1 MSKNDSRQ
9 QITGEDL
16 VGELLLK
23 PGKRARLR
31 DKDAGRTFGWEKEGA
46 LEALE
51 ANRER
56 LRDLQYKL
64 YADGRF
70 AVLVVLQAIDGGG
83 KDGTVRGV
91 FTAFNPQGCTVT
103 SFKAPSAEELK
114 HDYLW
119 RIHKNV
125 PPRGDVGVF
134 NRSHYE
140 DVLVVRV
147 DNLVPKETWRARYD
161 QINDF
166 ERLLTSNNVH
176 VVKFFLQISKDEQR
190 KRFEERVNDPKK
202 QWKFSPEDLEKRK
215 QWKDYQEAF
224 EDALTRCS
232 TKWAPWHVVPADRNW
247 FRNLAV
253 SQVMV
258 TELEKLPLQF
268 PKPRFDP
275 SKIRVR

>member
-1 MSKNDSRQ
+1 MSRKSSRKRVAAD
-9 QITGEDL
+9 GL

-23 PGKRARLR
+23 PGKHANLA
-31 DKDAGRTFGWEKEGA
+31 DKRAGRTFGWEKEGA

-51 ANRER
+51 ANRDRMSE
-56 LRDLQYKL
+56 LQYKL

-70 AVLVVLQAIDGGG
+70 AVLVVLQATDAGG
-83 KDGTVRGV
+83 KDGTVRSV

-119 RIHKNV
+119 RVHKHV
-125 PPRGDVGVF
+125 PPRGEVGVF

-147 DNLVPKETWRARYD
+147 DNLVPKDTWRARYG

-166 ERLLTSNNVH
+166 ERLLTANNVI
-176 VVKFFLQISKDEQR
+176 VLKFFLHISKDEQR
-190 KRFEERVNDPKK
+190 ERFEERINDPAK
-202 QWKFSPEDLEKRK
+202 QWKFGSEDLEKRK
-215 QWKDYQEAF
+215 QWEDYRKAF

-232 TKWAPWHVVPADRNW
+232 TREAPWYVVPADRNW
-247 FRNLAV
+247 FRDLAV

-258 TELEKLPLQF
+258 TALEKLPLHF
-268 PKPRFDP
+268 PKARFDP
-275 SKIRVR
+275 SKIRLR

>member
-1 MSKNDSRQ
+1 MSKRSIGKRV
-9 QITGEDL
+9 TGDDL

-23 PGKRARLR
+23 PGKHANLADRNP
-31 DKDAGRTFGWEKEGA
+31 GRTFGWEKEGA

-56 LRDLQYKL
+56 LRELQYKL
-64 YADGRF
+64 YADGHY

-103 SFKAPSAEELK
+103 SFKAPSLEELK

-119 RIHKNV
+119 RVHKAV

-147 DNLVPKETWRARYD
+147 DNLAPQDVWRARYD

-166 ERLLTSNNVH
+166 ERMLTANR
-176 VVKFFLQISKDEQR
+176 VVVLKFFLQISKDEQR
-190 KRFEERVNDPKK
+190 KRFEDRVNDPTK

-215 QWKDYQEAF
+215 QWKQYQEAF

-232 TKWAPWHVVPADRNW
+232 TKWAPWYVIPADRNW

-268 PKPRFDP
+268 PKASFDP
-275 SKIRVR
+275 SKVRIR

>member
-1 MSKNDSRQ
+1 MSKQSGDKRS
-9 QITGEDL
+9 TGDDL
-16 VGELLLK
+16 VDELRLK
-23 PGKRARLR
+23 PGKRAHLT
-31 DKDAGRTFGWEKEGA
+31 DKGAGQTLGWEKEGA

-56 LRDLQYKL
+56 LRELQYQL
-64 YADGRF
+64 YADGRY
-70 AVLVVLQAIDGGG
+70 AVLAVLQAIDGGG

-103 SFKAPSAEELK
+103 SFKAPSAEELR

-119 RIHKNV
+119 RVHKRV
-125 PPRGDVGVF
+125 PPRGEVGVF

-147 DNLVPKETWRARYD
+147 DKLVPKETWRTRYD
-161 QINDF
+161 QINHF
-166 ERLLTSNNVH
+166 ERMLGENHVI
-176 VVKFFLQISKDEQR
+176 VVKFFLHISKDEQR
-190 KRFEERVNDPKK
+190 KRFEERVTDPTK
-202 QWKFSPEDLEKRK
+202 QWKFSPEDLAKRK
-215 QWKDYQEAF
+215 QWKDYRAAF

-232 TKWAPWHVVPADRNW
+232 THHAPWYVIPADRNW

-258 TELEKLPLQF
+258 AELEKLPLQF
-268 PKPRFDP
+268 PKPQFDP
-275 SKIRVR
+275 AKVRVR

>member
-1 MSKNDSRQ
+1 MSKQSGDKRS
-9 QITGEDL
+9 TGDDL
-16 VGELLLK
+16 VDELRLK
-23 PGKRARLR
+23 PGKRAHLT
-31 DKDAGRTFGWEKEGA
+31 DKGAGQTLGWEKEGA

-56 LRDLQYKL
+56 LRELQYQL
-64 YADGRF
+64 YADGRY
-70 AVLVVLQAIDGGG
+70 AVLAVLQAIDGGG

-103 SFKAPSAEELK
+103 SFKAPSAEELR

-119 RIHKNV
+119 RVHKRV
-125 PPRGDVGVF
+125 PPRGEVGVF

-147 DNLVPKETWRARYD
+147 DKLVPKETWRARYD
-161 QINDF
+161 QINHF
-166 ERLLTSNNVH
+166 ERLLAENHVI
-176 VVKFFLQISKDEQR
+176 VVKFFLHISKDEQR
-190 KRFEERVNDPKK
+190 KRFEERVTDPTK
-202 QWKFSPEDLEKRK
+202 QWKFSPEDLAKRK
-215 QWKDYQEAF
+215 QWKDYRAAF

-232 TKWAPWHVVPADRNW
+232 THHAPWYVIPADRNW

-258 TELEKLPLQF
+258 AELEKLPLQF
-268 PKPRFDP
+268 PKPQFDP
-275 SKIRVR
+275 AKVRVR

>member
-1 MSKNDSRQ
+1 MSKRSGGKR
-9 QITGEDL
+9 ITGDDL
-16 VGELLLK
+16 VDELRLK
-23 PGKRARLR
+23 PGKRARLS
-31 DKDAGRTFGWEKEGA
+31 DKDAGESLGWEKEGA

-64 YADGRF
+64 YADGRY
-70 AVLVVLQAIDGGG
+70 AVLAVLQAIDGGG
-83 KDGTVRGV
+83 KDGTVRSV

-103 SFKAPSAEELK
+103 SFKVPSAEELR

-119 RIHKNV
+119 RVHASV
-125 PPRGDVGVF
+125 PPRGEVGVF

-147 DNLVPKETWRARYD
+147 DRLVPKDTWLARYD

-166 ERLLTSNNVH
+166 ERMLSENH
-176 VVKFFLQISKDEQR
+176 VVIVKFFLHISKDEQL
-190 KRFEERVNDPKK
+190 KRFEERVNDPTK
-202 QWKFSPEDLEKRK
+202 QWKFSPEDLERRK
-215 QWKDYQEAF
+215 QWNDYRAAF

-232 TKWAPWHVVPADRNW
+232 TRHAPWYVIPADRNW

-258 TELEKLPLQF
+258 TELEKLPLEF

-275 SKIRVR
+275 AKVHVE

>member
-1 MSKNDSRQ
+1 MRKKSGSKHF
-9 QITGEDL
+9 TGEEL
-16 VGELLLK
+16 VSELLLN
-23 PGKRARLR
+23 PGKRAHLS
-31 DKDAGRTFGWEKEGA
+31 DADAGRTFGWEKEGA

-56 LRDLQYKL
+56 MRELQYKL

-70 AVLVVLQAIDGGG
+70 AVLAVLQAIDGGG
-83 KDGTVRGV
+83 KDGTVRSV
-91 FTAFNPQGCTVT
+91 FTAFNPQGCVVT
-103 SFKAPSAEELK
+103 SFKAPNPEELK

-119 RIHKNV
+119 RVHQHA
-125 PPRGDVGVF
+125 PRRGEVGVF

-147 DNLVPKETWRARYD
+147 EKLVPKDVWRARYD

-166 ERLLTSNNVH
+166 ERMLSANNVI
-176 VVKFFLQISKDEQR
+176 VLKFFLQISKDEQR
-190 KRFEERVNDPKK
+190 KRFEERIHDPTK
-202 QWKFSPEDLEKRK
+202 QWKFSLEDLKKRT
-215 QWKDYQEAF
+215 QWKEYRKAF
-224 EDALTRCS
+224 EDALSRCS
-232 TKWAPWHVVPADRNW
+232 TRRAPWYVVPADRNW

-268 PKPRFDP
+268 PKPSFDP
-275 SKIRVR
+275 AKIRIR

>member
-1 MSKNDSRQ
+1 MSKQSGGKR
-9 QITGEDL
+9 ITGDDL
-16 VGELLLK
+16 VDELRLK
-23 PGKRARLR
+23 PGKRARLK
-31 DKDAGRTFGWEKEGA
+31 DKDASRTLGWEKEGA

-56 LRDLQYKL
+56 LHELQYKL
-64 YADGRF
+64 YADGRY
-70 AVLVVLQAIDGGG
+70 AVLCVLQAIDGGG
-83 KDGTVRGV
+83 KDGTVRSV
-91 FTAFNPQGCTVT
+91 FTAFNPQGCTVN

-119 RIHKNV
+119 RVHQRV
-125 PPRGDVGVF
+125 PPRGEVGVF

-147 DNLVPKETWRARYD
+147 DKLVPRETWRARYD

-166 ERLLTSNNVH
+166 ERMLSENRVIVL
-176 VVKFFLQISKDEQR
+176 KFFLHISKDEQK
-190 KRFEERVNDPKK
+190 KRFEERITDATK

-215 QWKDYQEAF
+215 QWKEYRAAF

-232 TKWAPWHVVPADRNW
+232 TRWAPWHVIPADRNW

-253 SQVMV
+253 SQVML
-258 TELEKLPLQF
+258 TELEKLPLEF

-275 SKIRVR
+275 AKVRVP

>member
-1 MSKNDSRQ
+1 MSKRSGGKR
-9 QITGEDL
+9 ITGDDL
-16 VGELLLK
+16 VRECRLK
-23 PGKRARLR
+23 PGKHAHLS
-31 DKDAGRTFGWEKEGA
+31 DKDAGRTHGWEKEGA

-56 LRDLQYKL
+56 LRELQYQL
-64 YADGRF
+64 YADGRY
-70 AVLVVLQAIDGGG
+70 AVLAVLQAIDGGG

-103 SFKAPSAEELK
+103 SFKAPSTEELK

-119 RIHKNV
+119 RVHRHV
-125 PPRGDVGVF
+125 PPRGEVGVF

-147 DNLVPKETWRARYD
+147 DNLAPRETWRARYD
-161 QINDF
+161 QINNF
-166 ERLLTSNNVH
+166 ERMLSENRVV
-176 VVKFFLQISKDEQR
+176 VVKFFLHISKDEQR
-190 KRFEERVNDPKK
+190 KRFEERINDPTK
-202 QWKFSPEDLEKRK
+202 QWKFSLEDLEKRK
-215 QWKDYQEAF
+215 QWKDYKAAF

-232 TKWAPWHVVPADRNW
+232 TPWAPWYVIPADRNW

-258 TELEKLPLQF
+258 TELEKLSLEF
-268 PKPRFDP
+268 PKPKFDP
-275 SKIRVR
+275 ARIRVR